1 MFADVE
7 SGMWKRLGDIKAA
20 AAEKEAISPTKSRR
34 HRSGPRMLKLL
45 DAVGVP
51 DDLPE
56 APVPKSLSSQPKSY
70 QLQVGPDSHR
80 RQPELMLP
88 FTC

>member
-1 MFADVE
+1 
-7 SGMWKRLGDIKAA
+7 MWKRLGDIKAA
-20 AAEKEAISPTKSRR
+20 AAEKEANSPTKGRK

-56 APVPKSLSSQPKSY
+56 APAPKSLSSQPKFY
-70 QLQVGPDSHR
+70 QLQVGPDFYR
-80 RQPELMLP
+80 GQFERTLP
-88 FTC
+88 TTC